1 MAIPNPDWSFDWA
14 RMLDALQ
21 QDEQIICNMT
31 QDHFVAE
38 VERPP
43 SPTVV
48 GLLSLMEL
56 EDAVE
61 QRKQAVKVGTHNPL
75 A

>member
-1 MAIPNPDWSFDWA
+1 MAIP
-14 RMLDALQ
+14 LDAKVWHDLVNALQ
-21 QDEQIICNMT
+21 QDEQFFSSMT
-31 QDHFVAE
+31 QDYFVAE